1 MEIWDD
7 TVNTGRK
14 VCRSRWSRW
23 APRGKRFALYRIFD
37 NSWERDTFGLL
48 LIRLRRICKPAWEQ
62 EFDLLEPSDTNF
74 FDIHIQDRHR
84 TTIFS
89 KEGYFFNPALTLQT
103 TSWQKCARERSA
115 AFALLKKRIGDEK
128 KVSMLRFQ
136 RKTLLDQ
143 FYATIVANGLI
154 SPFSRGI
161 FRCKRAPITLALLTG
176 KKNSRRVKRI
186 TSSSIPREEHPFP
199 EALSYPWMGARG
211 RKPDQRRERG
221 AHCRHASFPWC
232 AFRSSVAS
240 VACCSISTS
249 HCADASKPPSPPQDT
264 YVFTKGVARR
274 EGAVFLQTELALCT
288 GLYLCNAR
296 PSPIRTVPSPLFYSG
311 AWNRPDRDPAAAIEQ
326 RRSVVV
332 DDRARQEISAACK
345 LSQRFERSTPVFFL
359 TFERCK

>member
-1 MEIWDD
+1 MIPWIPGAKSADL
-7 TVNTGRK
+7 VGHGG
-14 VCRSRWSRW
+14 
-23 APRGKRFALYRIFD
+23 PRGVNDSLYIGFSIIHGR
-37 NSWERDTFGLL
+37 E
-48 LIRLRRICKPAWEQ
+48 IRLASCWYVYDVYANPPENKNSIFWNRPIRISSIFIFRIVIVRRS
-62 EFDLLEPSDTNF
+62 F
-74 FDIHIQDRHR
+74 R
-84 TTIFS
+84 T

-249 HCADASKPPSPPQDT
+249 HCADASKPPSPPPG
-264 YVFTKGVARR
+264 Y
-274 EGAVFLQTELALCT
+274 
-288 GLYLCNAR
+288 
-296 PSPIRTVPSPLFYSG
+296 IRVYKRSG
-311 AWNRPDRDPAAAIEQ
+311 AARGGCLPPDRVGI
-326 RRSVVV
+326 VHGL
-332 DDRARQEISAACK
+332 I
-345 LSQRFERSTPVFFL
+345 LM
-359 TFERCK
+359 

>member
-89 KEGYFFNPALTLQT
+89 KEGYFFNSALTLQT

-115 AFALLKKRIGDEK
+115 VFALLKKRIGDEK

-249 HCADASKPPSPPQDT
+249 HCADASKPPFPPPG
-264 YVFTKGVARR
+264 Y
-274 EGAVFLQTELALCT
+274 
-288 GLYLCNAR
+288 
-296 PSPIRTVPSPLFYSG
+296 IRVYKRSG
-311 AWNRPDRDPAAAIEQ
+311 AARGGCLPPDRVGI
-326 RRSVVV
+326 VHGL
-332 DDRARQEISAACK
+332 I
-345 LSQRFERSTPVFFL
+345 LM
-359 TFERCK
+359 